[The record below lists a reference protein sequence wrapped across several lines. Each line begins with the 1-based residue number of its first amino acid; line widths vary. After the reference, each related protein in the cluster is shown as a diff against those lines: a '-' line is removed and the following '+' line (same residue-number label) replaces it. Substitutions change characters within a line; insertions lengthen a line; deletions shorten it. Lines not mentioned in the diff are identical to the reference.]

1 MSISAFALQT
11 NFNVKNAMASHTLPD
26 LMRVRKET
34 IRECMSDF
42 ENEEHRLE
50 NVLRINGVQ
59 YINDAKA
66 VNVNATYYAL
76 DTVENAI
83 VWIVGGVDKGN
94 DYENLLPL
102 VNEKVKAIICLG
114 ENNQRLIE
122 TFGNTVDFMIETTD
136 MYEAVKIAYKLSEAG
151 ETVLLS
157 PACAGYDLYESYEEK
172 GKQFKQAVREL

>member
-1 MSISAFALQT
+1 MSITAFALQT
-11 NFNVKNAMASHTLPD
+11 NFNIKNAMANSTLPD

-34 IRECMSDF
+34 IRDCMSDF
-42 ENEEHRLE
+42 ESEEHRLE
-50 NVLRINGVQ
+50 DVFRINGVQ

-76 DTVENAI
+76 DSLEGPI
-83 VWIVGGVDKGN
+83 IWIAGGIDKGN
-94 DYENLLPL
+94 DFENLLPL

-114 ENNQRLIE
+114 INNERIIE
-122 TFGNTVDFMIETTD
+122 TFSSTVDFMIEVAD
-136 MYEAVKIAYKLSEAG
+136 MKEAVKIAYKLSDTD

-157 PACAGYDLYESYEEK
+157 PACASYDLFESFEEK

>member
-1 MSISAFALQT
+1 MSISTFALQT
-11 NFNVKNAMASHTLPD
+11 NFNVKNAMAYSTLPD
-26 LMRVRKET
+26 LMKVRKET
-34 IRECMSDF
+34 IRDCMSDF

-66 VNVNATYYAL
+66 VNINATYYAL
-76 DTVENAI
+76 DSIETAI
-83 VWIVGGVDKGN
+83 IWIVGGVDKGN
-94 DYENLLPL
+94 DFENLLPL

-114 ENNQRLIE
+114 VNNHRLIE

-136 MYEAVKIAYKLSEAG
+136 MREAVKIAYKLSNTDEV
-151 ETVLLS
+151 VLLS
-157 PACAGYDLYESYEEK
+157 PGCASYDLFENFEDK

>member
-11 NFNVKNAMASHTLPD
+11 KFNVKNAMAYSTLPD

-34 IRECMSDF
+34 IRDCMSDF

-66 VNVNATYYAL
+66 VNINATYYAL
-76 DTVENAI
+76 DSI
-83 VWIVGGVDKGN
+83 DKSIIWIVGGVDKGN
-94 DYENLLPL
+94 DFENLLPL

-114 ENNQRLIE
+114 ENNDRLIE
-122 TFGNTVDFMIETTD
+122 TFSSTVDFMIETFD
-136 MYEAVKIAYKLSEAG
+136 MKEAVKIAYKLSDVG
-151 ETVLLS
+151 EVVLLS
-157 PACAGYDLYESYEEK
+157 PACVSYDIFESFEDK
-172 GKQFKQAVREL
+172 GQQFKQAVREL